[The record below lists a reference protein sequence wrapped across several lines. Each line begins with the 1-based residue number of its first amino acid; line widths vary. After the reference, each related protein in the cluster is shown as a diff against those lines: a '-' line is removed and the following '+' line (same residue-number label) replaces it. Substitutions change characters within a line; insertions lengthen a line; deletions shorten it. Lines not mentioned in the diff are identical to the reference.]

1 MKAFCLCLVPFCSPS
16 CEWGFRLFHIL
27 TNTGHHPSHSDCA
40 ELFYKWENERH
51 YPKKDWSFY
60 WIPGVRRAH
69 FSTDVCVFPS
79 QKIDA
84 QAIEEFYGLT
94 SDISKNSESGYI
106 LFYQSRDWGSCD
118 EERLSA
124 SFLLW
129 LFGKRSSTDFF
140 QEKRTAGSS
149 GGQQRTL
156 HPIKQRLWVNT
167 LFLSW

>member
-1 MKAFCLCLVPFCSPS
+1 MKAFCLCLVPFCAPS
-16 CEWGFRLFHIL
+16 YEWQFHSFHVL

-40 ELFYKWENERH
+40 ELFYKWDNERH
-51 YPKKDWSFY
+51 YPKKGWSFY
-60 WIPGVRRAH
+60 WIPGVQRAH
-69 FSTDVCVFPS
+69 FSTDICFFPL

-106 LFYQSRDWGSCD
+106 LFYQSRDWGNRS

-129 LFGKRSSTDFF
+129 LFGKGSSTDFSK
-140 QEKRTAGSS
+140 KRELQGAQGGSS
-149 GGQQRTL
+149 TL
-156 HPIKQRLWVNT
+156 CTQ
-167 LFLSW
+167 